1 MRGILLPFCPSLETL
16 VHEPQELPQSLPA
29 AENALDRLHLTND
42 QTARPTGRANHVLF
56 EVLIAYAGRGVQA
69 EADELANIPV
79 LFAAR
84 QF

>member
-1 MRGILLPFCPSLETL
+1 
-16 VHEPQELPQSLPA
+16 
-29 AENALDRLHLTND
+29 LDRLHLTND